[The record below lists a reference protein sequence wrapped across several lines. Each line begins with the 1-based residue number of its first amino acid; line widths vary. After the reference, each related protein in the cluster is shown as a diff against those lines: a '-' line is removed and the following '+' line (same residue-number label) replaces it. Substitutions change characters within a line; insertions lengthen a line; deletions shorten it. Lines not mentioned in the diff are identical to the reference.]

1 MSPATVVSPDSIILG
16 PEPAILFFLR
26 SVPKASYLWQIT
38 VFVIDS
44 LHRYYLISGLGIIF
58 GSAWTK
64 YTG

>member
-1 MSPATVVSPDSIILG
+1 MSPATAVSPDSIILG
-16 PEPAILFFLR
+16 PEPAILSFLR